1 MFYDTDMRHIEM
13 HVIENSHDIVL
24 AAEAGIE
31 AFSAEVCEVCSQD
44 VGDSLNAFTF
54 RPFVV
59 VLDDESEWIVCTRCA
74 EPVL

>member
-1 MFYDTDMRHIEM
+1 MFYDKRMRHLEM

-24 AAEAGIE
+24 AAEAGVE

-44 VGDSLNAFTF
+44 VGDNSGYNF

-59 VLDDESEWIVCTRCA
+59 ILDEEAEWIVCVRCA